1 MLRLTIKNSHLK
13 MFYKFLTPILFN
25 NLGNESNAPV
35 LSYVS
40 DLLSTF
46 SSCFNLSS
54 AFIKNVFWLTF
65 LLLRLNF
72 YQHINCLLNEQLQPN
87 DPQLSLISFSCT
99 SCKNVRQS

>member
-1 MLRLTIKNSHLK
+1 MLRLIIKNSHLK

-54 AFIKNVFWLTF
+54 AFIKNLFWLTF

-72 YQHINCLLNEQLQPN
+72 YQHI
-87 DPQLSLISFSCT
+87 
-99 SCKNVRQS
+99 